1 MDKKVA
7 SMSGH
12 SPMISMRIPEDHLL
26 ELDQLVGLD
35 GMRNRSDVIRTAI
48 RKYLSD
54 EHLISGNKVEV
65 NLGPDLSSRMED
77 FCKLHGEKP
86 DSVLRQAA
94 REHIRNVT
102 LGDAKVTDLIYS
114 RMNELRERSNDDSN
128 AI

>member
-1 MDKKVA
+1 
-7 SMSGH
+7 MSGH

-35 GMRNRSDVIRTAI
+35 GMRNRSDVIRAAI

-54 EHLISGNKVEV
+54 EHLISGDKVEV
-65 NLGPDLSSRMED
+65 NLGPDLSSRVED

-102 LGDAKVTDLIYS
+102 LEDTKVTDLIYS

>member
-114 RMNELRERSNDDSN
+114 RMNELRERINDDSN

>member
-1 MDKKVA
+1 
-7 SMSGH
+7 MSGH
-12 SPMISMRIPEDHLL
+12 SPMVSLRIPEDHLL

-35 GMRNRSDVIRTAI
+35 GMRNRSDVIRSAV

-54 EHLISGNKVEV
+54 EHHISGDRVEV

-94 REHIRNVT
+94 REHIRSVT
-102 LGDAKVTDLIYS
+102 LEDTKVTDLIYS
-114 RMNELRERSNDDSN
+114 RMSELRERSNDDSD

>member
-1 MDKKVA
+1 
-7 SMSGH
+7 MSGH

-54 EHLISGNKVEV
+54 EHLISGDKVEV

-102 LGDAKVTDLIYS
+102 LEDTKVTDLIYS
-114 RMNELRERSNDDSN
+114 RMNELRESSNDDSN

>member
-1 MDKKVA
+1 M
-7 SMSGH
+7 
-12 SPMISMRIPEDHLL
+12 
-26 ELDQLVGLD
+26 
-35 GMRNRSDVIRTAI
+35 
-48 RKYLSD
+48 
-54 EHLISGNKVEV
+54 EV
-65 NLGPDLSSRMED
+65 NLGPALSSRMED

-102 LGDAKVTDLIYS
+102 LEDTKVTDLIYS

>member
-1 MDKKVA
+1 
-7 SMSGH
+7 MSGH

-35 GMRNRSDVIRTAI
+35 GMRNRSDVIRAAI

-54 EHLISGNKVEV
+54 EHLISGDKVEV

-102 LGDAKVTDLIYS
+102 LEDTKVTDLIYS
-114 RMNELRERSNDDSN
+114 RMNDLRERSNDDSN

>member
-1 MDKKVA
+1 
-7 SMSGH
+7 MSGH

-35 GMRNRSDVIRTAI
+35 GMRNRSDVIRTAT

-54 EHLISGNKVEV
+54 EHLISGDKVEV

-102 LGDAKVTDLIYS
+102 LEDTKVTDLIYS

>member
-1 MDKKVA
+1 
-7 SMSGH
+7 
-12 SPMISMRIPEDHLL
+12 
-26 ELDQLVGLD
+26 
-35 GMRNRSDVIRTAI
+35 
-48 RKYLSD
+48 
-54 EHLISGNKVEV
+54 
-65 NLGPDLSSRMED
+65 MEN

-102 LGDAKVTDLIYS
+102 LEDTKVTDLIYS

>member
-1 MDKKVA
+1 
-7 SMSGH
+7 MSGH

-54 EHLISGNKVEV
+54 EHLISGDKVEV

-94 REHIRNVT
+94 REQIRNVT
-102 LGDAKVTDLIYS
+102 LEDTKVTDLIYS

>member
-54 EHLISGNKVEV
+54 EHLISGDKVEV

-102 LGDAKVTDLIYS
+102 LEDTKVTELIYS

-128 AI
+128 AL

>member
-1 MDKKVA
+1 
-7 SMSGH
+7 MSGH

-102 LGDAKVTDLIYS
+102 LEDTKVTDLIYS

>member
-1 MDKKVA
+1 
-7 SMSGH
+7 MSGH
-12 SPMISMRIPEDHLL
+12 SPMVSLRIPEDHLL

-35 GMRNRSDVIRTAI
+35 GMRNRSDVIRTAV
-48 RKYLSD
+48 RMYLSD
-54 EHLISGNKVEV
+54 EHKISGDKVEV
-65 NLGPDLSSRMED
+65 NLGPNLSSRMED

-94 REHIRNVT
+94 REHIRNIT
-102 LGDAKVTDLIYS
+102 LEETKVTNLIYS

>member
-54 EHLISGNKVEV
+54 EHRISGNKVEV

-114 RMNELRERSNDDSN
+114 RMNELRERINDDSN

>member
-1 MDKKVA
+1 
-7 SMSGH
+7 MSGH

-26 ELDQLVGLD
+26 VLDQLVGLD

-54 EHLISGNKVEV
+54 EHLISGDKVEV

-102 LGDAKVTDLIYS
+102 LEDTKVTDLIYS

>member
-54 EHLISGNKVEV
+54 EHLISGDKVEV

-86 DSVLRQAA
+86 ESVLRQAA

-102 LGDAKVTDLIYS
+102 LEDTKVTDLIYS
-114 RMNELRERSNDDSN
+114 RMNDLRERSNDDSN

>member
-54 EHLISGNKVEV
+54 EHLISGDKVEV
-65 NLGPDLSSRMED
+65 NLGPDLSSRVED

-102 LGDAKVTDLIYS
+102 LEDTKVTDLIYS

>member
-1 MDKKVA
+1 
-7 SMSGH
+7 MSGH

-35 GMRNRSDVIRTAI
+35 GMRNRSDVIRAAI

-54 EHLISGNKVEV
+54 EHLISGDKVEV

-77 FCKLHGEKP
+77 FCNLHGEKP

-102 LGDAKVTDLIYS
+102 LEDTKVTDLIYS

>member
-1 MDKKVA
+1 
-7 SMSGH
+7 MSGH

-35 GMRNRSDVIRTAI
+35 GMRNRSDVIRAAI

-54 EHLISGNKVEV
+54 EHLISGDKVEV
-65 NLGPDLSSRMED
+65 NLGPDLSSRVED

-102 LGDAKVTDLIYS
+102 LEDAKVTDLIYS

>member
-1 MDKKVA
+1 
-7 SMSGH
+7 MSGH

-54 EHLISGNKVEV
+54 EHLISGDKVEV
-65 NLGPDLSSRMED
+65 NLGPDLSSRMEN

-102 LGDAKVTDLIYS
+102 LEDTKVTDLIYS

>member
-1 MDKKVA
+1 
-7 SMSGH
+7 MSGH

-54 EHLISGNKVEV
+54 EHLISGDKVEV

-102 LGDAKVTDLIYS
+102 LEDAKVTDLIYS

>member
-1 MDKKVA
+1 
-7 SMSGH
+7 MSGH

-54 EHLISGNKVEV
+54 EHLISGDKVEV

-86 DSVLRQAA
+86 ESVLRQAA

-102 LGDAKVTDLIYS
+102 LEDTKVTDLIYS

>member
-1 MDKKVA
+1 
-7 SMSGH
+7 MSGH

-26 ELDQLVGLD
+26 ELDLLVGLD

-54 EHLISGNKVEV
+54 EHLISGDKVEV

-102 LGDAKVTDLIYS
+102 LEDTKVTDLIYS

>member
-1 MDKKVA
+1 
-7 SMSGH
+7 MSGH
-12 SPMISMRIPEDHLL
+12 SPMVSLRIPEDHLL

-35 GMRNRSDVIRTAI
+35 GMRNRSDVIRTAV
-48 RKYLSD
+48 RKYLTD
-54 EHLISGNKVEV
+54 EHHISGDRVEV

-77 FCKLHGEKP
+77 FCKLYGEKP

-102 LGDAKVTDLIYS
+102 LEDTKVTDLIYS

>member
-1 MDKKVA
+1 
-7 SMSGH
+7 MSGH

-54 EHLISGNKVEV
+54 EHLISGDKVEV

-94 REHIRNVT
+94 REHIRSVT
-102 LGDAKVTDLIYS
+102 LEDTKVTDLIYS
-114 RMNELRERSNDDSN
+114 RMSELRERSNDDSN

>member
-1 MDKKVA
+1 
-7 SMSGH
+7 MSGH

-54 EHLISGNKVEV
+54 EHLISGDKVEV

>member
-1 MDKKVA
+1 MVA

-54 EHLISGNKVEV
+54 EHLISGDKVEV

-102 LGDAKVTDLIYS
+102 LEDTKVTDLIYS

>member
-1 MDKKVA
+1 
-7 SMSGH
+7 MSGH

-54 EHLISGNKVEV
+54 EHLISGDKVEV
-65 NLGPDLSSRMED
+65 NLGPDLSSRVED

-102 LGDAKVTDLIYS
+102 LEDAKITDLIYS

>member
-1 MDKKVA
+1 
-7 SMSGH
+7 MSGH
-12 SPMISMRIPEDHLL
+12 SPMVSLRIPEDHLL
-26 ELDQLVGLD
+26 ELEQLVGLD
-35 GMRNRSDVIRTAI
+35 GMKNRSDVIRMAV

-54 EHLISGNKVEV
+54 EHNISGDRVQV

-94 REHIRNVT
+94 REHIRSVT
-102 LGDAKVTDLIYS
+102 LEDTKVTDLIHS
-114 RMNELRERSNDDSN
+114 RMSELRERSGDDSN

>member
-1 MDKKVA
+1 
-7 SMSGH
+7 MSGH

-54 EHLISGNKVEV
+54 EHLISGDKVEV

-102 LGDAKVTDLIYS
+102 LEDTKVTDLIYS

-128 AI
+128 AIRGEGNV

>member
-54 EHLISGNKVEV
+54 EHLISGDKVEV

-102 LGDAKVTDLIYS
+102 LEDTKVSELIYS

>member
-1 MDKKVA
+1 
-7 SMSGH
+7 MSGH

-35 GMRNRSDVIRTAI
+35 GMRNRSDVIRAAI

-54 EHLISGNKVEV
+54 EHLISGDKVEV

-86 DSVLRQAA
+86 ESVLRQAA

-102 LGDAKVTDLIYS
+102 LEDTKVTDLIYS
-114 RMNELRERSNDDSN
+114 RMNDLRERSNDDSN

>member
-1 MDKKVA
+1 MNKKVA